1 MQDIGNYIVQ
11 TLGGIYLL
19 ICLLRVI
26 LQLVRAN
33 YYNQMSQAVV
43 MATKAPIQILRPLL
57 PNTGRIDLAAI
68 LWMFIVALGA
78 IQASS
83 FLAGY
88 GLVDI
93 IPAISWAVIG
103 VLHLLYKVLFYG
115 GLAVIVINLLIG
127 LGGMRISHPLVDFLN
142 QLIFPFMAPLRR
154 IIPPFGG
161 LDLSPIL
168 FFLTL
173 EIIRKVIIDLAI
185 STQLIPVFVL
195 GF

>member
-19 ICLLRVI
+19 ICLLRVV

-33 YYNQMSQAVV
+33 YYNQMSQAIVL
-43 MATKAPIQILRPLL
+43 ATKAPIQILRPIL
-57 PNTGRIDLAAI
+57 PNIGRIDLAAM
-68 LWMFIVALGA
+68 LWMFIVAFGV
-78 IQASS
+78 IQVSA
-83 FLAGY
+83 LMAGY

-93 IPAISWAVIG
+93 LTAISWSLIG
-103 VLHLLYKVLFYG
+103 TLHLLYKVLFYG

-127 LGGMRISHPLVDFLN
+127 LGGMYISHPLVDFLN
-142 QLIFPFMAPLRR
+142 QLILPFMEPFRR
-154 IIPPFGG
+154 IIPAFGG

-173 EIIRKVIIDLAI
+173 EVCKQVIINLAI
-185 STQLIPVFVL
+185 STRVVPIFVL